1 MSANI
6 TIGLLTE
13 GTTDQRFLKN
23 IIQRT
28 FESFELEITIID
40 VLPLKKS
47 KGSFKNKVLKASK
60 EAFEAGVNVL
70 CVQSDA
76 DNESNK
82 KTYKYSISPAKE
94 ALDKESA
101 QTHCKILV
109 PIVPIYMIETWLL
122 ADKALFKAEIGT
134 NKSDNELKINGEP
147 ETIKKPKEI
156 ITKAI
161 GMARKGSK
169 RYQNLSIS
177 DLYEPLGATI
187 SLEKLAKLSSYQD
200 FRENIKNAFEML
212 KLL

>member
-47 KGSFKNKVLKASK
+47 KGSFINNVLKASK
-60 EAFEAGVNVL
+60 EAFEAGLNVL

-82 KTYKYSISPAKE
+82 KTYENRISPAKK

-109 PIVPIYMIETWLL
+109 PIVPIYMIEAWLL
-122 ADKALFKAEIGT
+122 ADKALFKTEIGT
-134 NKSDNELKINGEP
+134 NKSDNELEINRKP
-147 ETIKKPKEI
+147 EIIANPKEVIENAIRI
-156 ITKAI
+156 IQKT
-161 GMARKGSK
+161 SK
-169 RYQNLSIS
+169 YHQNLSIS

-187 SLEKLAKLSSYQD
+187 SLDKLAKLSSYQD
-200 FRENIKNAFEML
+200 FRKNIKNAFEML